1 MTLQGDQSARGF
13 AAGVFIGLA
22 VMLPVFAATTP
33 ELEQWALPLMF
44 AATVLLVVGI
54 TTLAM
59 GLGEVNRDA
68 PKLAVR
74 GQAARPRA
82 IQRERRAP
90 RHLGHAHAHARQL
103 G

>member
-1 MTLQGDQSARGF
+1 MTTRTDQSARGF

-22 VMLPVFAATTP
+22 IMLPVFAATTP

-44 AATVLLVVGI
+44 AATVLLVVGM
-54 TTLAM
+54 TMLAM
-59 GLGEVNRDA
+59 GLSDVNRDA

-74 GQAARPRA
+74 GQAAPSRA

-90 RHLGHAHAHARQL
+90 RHLGHAHAHARQS